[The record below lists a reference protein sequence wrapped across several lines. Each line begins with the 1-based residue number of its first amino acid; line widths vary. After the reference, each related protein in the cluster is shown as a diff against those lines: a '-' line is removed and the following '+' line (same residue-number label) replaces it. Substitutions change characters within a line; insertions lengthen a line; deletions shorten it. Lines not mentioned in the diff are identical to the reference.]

1 MDPRPPDP
9 RVAAIRRFNRF
20 YTTAIGV
27 LQEGLVGGDYSL
39 TETRVMFEIG
49 HRDGTT
55 AAELARDLNL
65 DTGYLSRIL
74 ARFARAHLLLRVRA
88 PADARR
94 TILRLSPEGH
104 ATLAPLEARSDAL
117 VAGLIATLPAR
128 TADETVAAMARIEA
142 ALSPGSA
149 APVTLRPL
157 RPGDLGWVISRHGA
171 IYAEEFGWDASFETL
186 VAGIAA
192 EVMTKFDPAREAA
205 WIAERDGIPL
215 GSVFLVRADDTTAKL
230 RLLIV
235 DPTARGLGIGARL
248 VARCTEFARQAGYS
262 RITLWT
268 HSVLEAARR
277 LYAAE
282 GYCLTAS
289 APLQAFGVSLTEET
303 WQLDLDSPPPAR

>member
-1 MDPRPPDP
+1 MDP

-27 LQEGLVGGDYSL
+27 LEEGLVGGAYSL
-39 TETRVMFEIG
+39 TETRVLFELG

-74 ARFARAHLLLRVRA
+74 ARFTREHLLLRARA
-88 PADARR
+88 PGDGRKA
-94 TILRLSPEGH
+94 ILRLSPAGA
-104 ATLAPLEARSDAL
+104 ATLAPLEARSDDL
-117 VAGLIATLPAR
+117 VAGLLARLPAPEGD
-128 TADETVAAMARIEA
+128 AVVAAMGRIEA
-142 ALSPGSA
+142 ALAPGPTA
-149 APVTLRPL
+149 ITLRPL
-157 RPGDLGWVISRHGA
+157 RPGDLGWVIGRHGA
-171 IYAEEFGWDASFETL
+171 VYAEEFGWDGSFETL

-205 WIAERDGIPL
+205 WIAERDGVPL
-215 GSVFLVRADDTTAKL
+215 GSVFLVRVDDELAKL

-235 DPTARGLGIGARL
+235 DPAARGLGVGARL
-248 VARCTEFARQAGYS
+248 VAACTEFARATGYR

-268 HSVLEAARR
+268 HSILAAARR

-282 GYCLTAS
+282 GYRLTAS
-289 APLQAFGVSLTEET
+289 APLHAFGVDLTEET
-303 WQLDLDSPPPAR
+303 WLLDLDAPAQPR